1 MNASGTLEAPGRA
14 GAHPVVRQVGQVAL
28 VLAILIST
36 TIALATRYES
46 GVSVGGATRA
56 TRVSHIDAR
65 WTPKW
70 QFAAG
75 LAMANQTPVLDA
87 RWVAKMAWVA
97 NKIARDEATAPSPNQ
112 TTVLDASWVAAK
124 MAREAAAETQ
134 ARP

>member
-65 WTPKW
+65 W
-70 QFAAG
+70 
-75 LAMANQTPVLDA
+75 
-87 RWVAKMAWVA
+87 VA
-97 NKIARDEATAPSPNQ
+97 NKIARDEATAPTPG
-112 TTVLDASWVAAK
+112 
-124 MAREAAAETQ
+124 
-134 ARP
+134 RP